1 MKSKN
6 TEVII
11 CVNLT
16 NFNELTVTLDNL
28 RKCKALNVNK
38 SLLKAG

>member
-11 CVNLT
+11 HVNLI
-16 NFNELTVTLDNL
+16 NCSELTVTPDNL
-28 RKCKALNVNK
+28 RKCKAFNIK
-38 SLLKAG
+38 SLC

>member
-16 NFNELTVTLDNL
+16 NFNTLTVTLDNL
-28 RKCKALNVNK
+28 RKCKALNVT
-38 SLLKAG
+38 SLC